1 MPGYRDARHRPACF
15 QEIFVNLRSISKLL
29 TLLAALAM
37 WPGAYAQGQTQP
49 SPSPAATPASAATSS
64 APEFRSAFEGYQPYT
79 DEKTIS
85 WKEAND
91 VTGRIGGWRAYA
103 KEAQQP
109 AGDSGPAV
117 AKPADPR
124 AGQAKPVQVKP

>member
-1 MPGYRDARHRPACF
+1 M
-15 QEIFVNLRSISKLL
+15 NLRFISKPLA
-29 TLLAALAM
+29 LLAVLAM

-49 SPSPAATPASAATSS
+49 SPSPAATPAPAATSS
-64 APEFRSAFEGYQPYT
+64 APEFRSAFDSYQPYT
-79 DEKTIS
+79 EEKTIN

-91 VTGRIGGWRAYA
+91 LTGRIGGWRAYA

-109 AGDSGPAV
+109 AGDSAPAA